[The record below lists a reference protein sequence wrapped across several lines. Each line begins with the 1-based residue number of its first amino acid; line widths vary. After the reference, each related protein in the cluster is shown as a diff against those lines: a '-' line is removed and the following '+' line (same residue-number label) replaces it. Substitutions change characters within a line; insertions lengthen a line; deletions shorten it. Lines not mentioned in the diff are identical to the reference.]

1 MAEIP
6 HFRLY
11 GEEDP
16 GVESRIQPKLPLR
29 GWDDLT
35 RDEKLI
41 AQRELINNDCFLDDQ
56 SDQILDVILYLN
68 HRFLRILPGKNLH
81 DPGPL
86 DETEAAYRDFS
97 FVFLEE
103 RSDLVLIMLSKFAS
117 CWIDTSALE
126 DAEKSRDIETRKE
139 IVGWAFREFD
149 RLARTL
155 NHIFEQ
161 FSVNILVTR
170 NGFVPRQDDKIAQEI
185 YVPTLK
191 ALSDPKWKQ
200 VSDHLSDMF
209 DDYQARN
216 YPEVITKAHSALQR
230 FLQIL
235 VGEGKNGKGELSK
248 LFAHAKKES
257 MISDNLFIQKI
268 VQTIQ
273 SFISS
278 ERANNSTAKPSTTAA
293 SSSDAL
299 LVMNVLMVFLQHCLH
314 NTGQMEQNAG

>member
-1 MAEIP
+1 M
-6 HFRLY
+6 
-11 GEEDP
+11 
-16 GVESRIQPKLPLR
+16 
-29 GWDDLT
+29 
-35 RDEKLI
+35 
-41 AQRELINNDCFLDDQ
+41 
-56 SDQILDVILYLN
+56 
-68 HRFLRILPGKNLH
+68 
-81 DPGPL
+81 
-86 DETEAAYRDFS
+86 
-97 FVFLEE
+97 
-103 RSDLVLIMLSKFAS
+103 LVMLSKFAS
-117 CWIDTSALE
+117 CCINTPALKRAGE
-126 DAEKSRDIETRKE
+126 SGDIETRKKQ
-139 IVGWAFREFD
+139 VDWAFSEFD

-185 YVPTLK
+185 YVPTMK